1 MKPCYPILPQKRIAV
16 SHGSDNGMGMV
27 RLSRVRARYVT
38 IVPTGV
44 PRGWVRTCKLAEYNM
59 SRRLRR
65 RFDLRHVTS
74 TNIASPRQRNGAGN
88 NHTENSDALTSPFHQ
103 SHLVRPAL

>member
-1 MKPCYPILPQKRIAV
+1 
-16 SHGSDNGMGMV
+16 MGVTMEWEWYGF
-27 RLSRVRARYVT
+27 LVRARDMSRLS
-38 IVPTGV
+38 PTGV
-44 PRGWVRTCKLAEYNM
+44 PRGWVRTCKLAEYNI

-88 NHTENSDALTSPFHQ
+88 NDTENSDGSLDHAI
-103 SHLVRPAL
+103 